1 MIRSLGLSFARG
13 ADLYAAIFAYDGPRD
28 GATLELHPHAIA
40 VVRQLPTINDRPAG
54 RIFVQWSNLHHVAR
68 LPRVFR
74 EYASAVWADVV
85 GVRPLSIDTRRFTV
99 CEAHH
104 GNDWEPPF
112 RSATERVVQ
121 GYVAPTLAG

>member
-40 VVRQLPTINDRPAG
+40 VVRQPLTINDLAAG
-54 RIFVQWSNLHHVAR
+54 QIFVQRSNLYHVAR

-74 EYASAVWADVV
+74 EYASAVWADVI
-85 GVRPLSIDTRRFTV
+85 GVRPLSIGTRRFTV
-99 CEAHH
+99 SEAHH
-104 GNDWEPPF
+104 GDD
-112 RSATERVVQ
+112 
-121 GYVAPTLAG
+121 G